1 MSTDLKPLP
10 IAEGKGISLRM
21 LPIRN
26 IAIIAHVDHGKT
38 TLVDKLLRDGGAY
51 RANQV
56 VEDRVMD
63 SMDLERE
70 KGITIKAKN
79 ASVLYKDYTIN
90 IVDTPGHADF
100 GGEVERIMKMV
111 DGVLLVVD
119 AYEGP
124 QAQTRFVMRK
134 AIENGLKP
142 IVVINKIDRE
152 HADPHAVHD
161 QVLELLLELHAT
173 EDQFNAPFV
182 YASAKDGFAILELDD
197 PQVDMTP
204 LLDTVIAHI
213 PPPVADPDAPFKML
227 VSNLDWN
234 DYVGRIAIGKVL
246 AGSIK
251 TGESLTCI
259 HKDGRRARKA
269 VMKLFHFSGTRS
281 SEHQSGDAGDIIGIA
296 AFDEVDIGETLAADD
311 KADPIPFVEIDPPTI
326 QMRFC
331 VNDGPLAGRDGK
343 YVTTRQLRER
353 LFREVRTNIS
363 LQVEDTDQANIFL
376 VSARG
381 AMQIAVLIETMRRE
395 GYEMCV
401 SRPAVILHKEH
412 GKTYEPYESLW
423 IETPDDCLGDIMQN
437 LATRKGQI
445 TDMKHHAH
453 GISVECVIPT
463 RGLIGFETDL
473 INLTSGRAA
482 MSHMFKEYGPFAGDI
497 RTRFTGTLVA
507 IEYGTATYF
516 ALEGLQDRGRLFI
529 GPGEEVYEGMIIGEN
544 SRIEDLP
551 VNPTRTKQLSNVR
564 SQGEGKVTPLEP
576 PIRMSL
582 ERAIEYIADDEFIEA
597 TPKGLRL
604 RKKVL
609 NANLRKRAAQARNA
623 TA

>member
-1 MSTDLKPLP
+1 M
-10 IAEGKGISLRM
+10 I
-21 LPIRN
+21 PIRN

-70 KGITIKAKN
+70 KGITIRAKN
-79 ASVLYKDYTIN
+79 ASVQYRGVTIN

-134 AIENGLKP
+134 ALEQGLKP
-142 IVVINKIDRE
+142 VVVVNKIDRE
-152 HADPHAVHD
+152 HADPHQVHD

-173 EDQFNAPFV
+173 EDQFNAPFI
-182 YASAKDGFAILELDD
+182 YASAKDGYAVCDLDD
-197 PQVDMTP
+197 PPVDMCP
-204 LLDTVIAHI
+204 LLDTVIEHI
-213 PPPVADPDAPFKML
+213 PSPKADPSAPFKML

-246 AGSIK
+246 AGRVTTGDSIV
-251 TGESLTCI
+251 CI
-259 HKDGRRARKA
+259 RKDGQRERRS
-269 VMKLFHFSGTRS
+269 VMKIFHFKGAGS
-281 SEHQSGDAGDIIGIA
+281 SEDVAGTAGDIVGVA
-296 AFDEVDIGETLAADD
+296 AFDEVDIGVTLAGDPD
-311 KADPIPFVEIDPPTI
+311 TEPIPFVEIDPPTI

-331 VNDGPLAGRDGK
+331 VNDSPLAGRDGK

-353 LFREVRTNIS
+353 LFREMRTNIS
-363 LQVEDTDQANIFL
+363 LLVEDTDQANVFL
-376 VSARG
+376 LSARG
-381 AMQIAVLIETMRRE
+381 AMQIAVLVETMRRE
-395 GYEMCV
+395 GYEMLV
-401 SRPAVILHKEH
+401 SRPEVILRRDN
-412 GKTYEPYESLW
+412 GQTLEPFESLW
-423 IETPDDCLGDIMQN
+423 IETPDECLGDIMQN
-437 LATRKGQI
+437 LASRKARI
-445 TDMKHHAH
+445 SDMKHHAH
-453 GISVECVIPT
+453 GVGMECVIPT

-473 INLTSGRAA
+473 VNLTSGRAA
-482 MSHMFKEYGPFAGDI
+482 MSHLFKEYAPFAGPI
-497 RTRFTGTLVA
+497 RTRNTGTLVA
-507 IEYGTATYF
+507 VEYGVATYY
-516 ALEGLQDRGRLFI
+516 ALETLQDRGRLFI
-529 GPGEEVYEGMIIGEN
+529 APGDEVYEGMIVGEN
-544 SRIEDLP
+544 SRSEDLP
-551 VNPTRTKQLSNVR
+551 VNPTRKKELSNVR

-582 ERAIEYIADDEFIEA
+582 ERSIEYIADDEYIEA

-604 RKKVL
+604 RKKIL
-609 NANLRKRAAQARNA
+609 NATLRKRDAQARA
-623 TA
+623 ART

>member
-1 MSTDLKPLP
+1 M
-10 IAEGKGISLRM
+10 I
-21 LPIRN
+21 PIRN

-79 ASVLYKDYTIN
+79 ASVQYHDTTIN

-124 QAQTRFVMRK
+124 QAQTKFVMRK
-134 AIENGLKP
+134 ALQHGLRP
-142 IVVINKIDRE
+142 IIVINKIDRE
-152 HADPHAVHD
+152 HADPHKVHD

-173 EDQFNAPFV
+173 EEQFNAPFI
-182 YASAKDGFAILELDD
+182 YASAKDGFAVQELDD
-197 PQVDMTP
+197 PRKDMTP
-204 LLDTVIAHI
+204 LLDAVITYI
-213 PPPVADPDAPFKML
+213 PPPVADPAAPFKML

-251 TGESLTCI
+251 AGETITCI
-259 HKDGRRARKA
+259 RKDGKRERKA
-269 VMKLFHFSGTRS
+269 AMKIFHFSGTGS
-281 SEHQSGDAGDIIGIA
+281 SEFAAGTAGDIIGIA
-296 AFDEVDIGETLAADD
+296 AFDEVDIGETLSGDENAE
-311 KADPIPFVEIDPPTI
+311 PIPFVEIDPPTI

-353 LFREVRTNIS
+353 LFREMRTNIS
-363 LQVEDTDQANIFL
+363 LLVEDTDQANVFL
-376 VSARG
+376 ISARG
-381 AMQIAVLIETMRRE
+381 AMQIAVLVETMRRE
-395 GYEMCV
+395 GYEMLV
-401 SRPAVILHKEH
+401 SRPEVIVHKEG
-412 GKTYEPYESLW
+412 GKTLEPYESLW
-423 IETPDDCLGDIMQN
+423 IETPDECLGDIMQN
-437 LATRKGQI
+437 LATRKSQI
-445 TDMKHHAH
+445 LDMKHHSH
-453 GISVECVIPT
+453 GVGLECVIPT

-473 INLTSGRAA
+473 VNLTSGRAA
-482 MSHMFKEYGPFAGDI
+482 MSHMFKEYGPYAGAI

-507 IEYGTATYF
+507 LEHGTATYYS
-516 ALEGLQDRGRLFI
+516 LETVQARGRLFI
-529 GPGEEVYEGMIIGEN
+529 GAGDEVYEGMVVGEN
-544 SRIEDLP
+544 SRVEDLP
-551 VNPTRTKQLSNVR
+551 INPTRTKPMSNVR

-582 ERAIEYIADDEFIEA
+582 ERSIEYISDDEYIEA
-597 TPKGLRL
+597 TPKALRL
-604 RKKVL
+604 RKKIL
-609 NANLRKRAAQARNA
+609 NANQRKRAGQAR
-623 TA
+623 TAAMEPMQA